1 MSVLQLVNR
10 TQADAEFMF
19 NSVPYVV
26 KGGKTLM
33 VEADAAWHAYQKH
46 IAKLDPIT
54 GQALFLFGVRDAEG
68 QELRDCTPLDYV
80 KEKNEELLDRSNMD
94 GNFKA
99 IQFNNPNDQKAR
111 VVPVQMQG
119 AFSEQPSVTSGNAF
133 ADELRAPDLK
143 EVGDGEK

>member
-33 VEADAAWHAYQKH
+33 VEAPAAWHGYMKN

-54 GQALFLFGVRDAEG
+54 GQALFLLGVKDAEG
-68 QELRDCTPLDYV
+68 NELRDCSPLDYV
-80 KEKNEELLDRSNMD
+80 KEKNEELLDRSNME

-99 IQFNNPNDQKAR
+99 ISFSNPNEQKAR
-111 VVPVQMQG
+111 VVPIQMQG
-119 AFSEQPSVTSGNAF
+119 AFSEQPTMDAGNAF
-133 ADELRAPDLK
+133 ANELRAPDA
-143 EVGDGEK
+143 EGDK